1 MFALELDFHDGI
13 SPPETILVRRVN
25 AVIGSSDLAHVVI
38 EGAAS
43 SLCELRLVRGLG
55 REFGCFPVKRRGQ
68 DFSSPSFVEGAH
80 QGHASIQLGEV
91 GVQVTS
97 LDSDLTVLPEEYF
110 DSAAIRIF
118 RTALTSPSPVF
129 PAVSVLGAKPVFV
142 SFREENPLLVGRSRN
157 CGLRL
162 DASDVSSEHARIGI
176 EGDAVWV
183 EDLGSTNGTFVNG
196 EQVSGRRYLKS
207 GERITLG
214 SEFVLAP
221 ILDSSEVAALTS
233 EAVVAPDPSMVKSF
247 PCVVSTS
254 KAVRPSRFPLREG
267 ARVRV
272 GRDPANDIWVS
283 AAHVSRSH
291 VEICW
296 TGGSS
301 FEVMDSS
308 SNGTFVNGEKIEHGV
323 KRDYSS
329 EFTEV
334 DLCSDVVLAVCFN
347 ESEESRF
354 FSEEVGKESVPPKS
368 DPLDETRRTYLES
381 DEGEEQQ
388 RALER
393 AVGLGERYLSED
405 EAAEDVGVF
414 EKLAQIQSNRAQSP
428 DEDASEYFE
437 APELPISDEENV
449 PVRRPLESVLGARD
463 LDVGQSDFERYQ
475 QEQGF
480 RTNELLEVE
489 SDYSLLS
496 ASEEEDEF
504 LDGTLAP
511 GVTRPILA
519 FGVFALVVFVVFLCV
534 VIFSNNSLFY

>member
-55 REFGCFPVKRRGQ
+55 REFGCYPVKRRGQ

-110 DSAAIRIF
+110 DSAAIRIL
-118 RTALTSPSPVF
+118 RTALTSPSPTF
-129 PAVSVLGAKPVFV
+129 PAIAVLGSKPVFV
-142 SFREENPLLVGRSRN
+142 SFREEYPLVVGRSRN

-162 DASDVSSEHARIGI
+162 DASDVSSEHARVGL
-176 EGDAVWV
+176 EGNAVWV

-196 EQVSGRRYLKS
+196 EQVSGRRFLRT

-221 ILDSSEVAALTS
+221 ILEASEVAALSS
-233 EAVVAPDPSMVKSF
+233 EAIVAPDPSMVKSF

-267 ARVRV
+267 SRVRV

-296 TGGSS
+296 NGGSS

-308 SNGTFVNGEKIEHGV
+308 SNGTFLNGERIENGV
-323 KRDYSS
+323 KNECPS

-354 FSEEVGKESVPPKS
+354 FSEEVGKESAPPKS

-393 AVGLGERYLSED
+393 AVGLGERYSSEGEE
-405 EAAEDVGVF
+405 EAEVGVF
-414 EKLAQIQSNRAQSP
+414 EKLAQIQSNRAQNSP
-428 DEDASEYFE
+428 FLASEDIEVEQE
-437 APELPISDEENV
+437 AEGEIDEITSA
-449 PVRRPLESVLGARD
+449 RPLGAVLGARD
-463 LDVGQSDFERYQ
+463 LDLGQSDFERYQ
-475 QEQGF
+475 QEQEF
-480 RTNELLEVE
+480 RTDELLEVE
-489 SDYSLLS
+489 SDYRLLS
-496 ASEEEDEF
+496 ASDEEEDF
-504 LDGTLAP
+504 LDGSLAP